1 MTQYT
6 KKVVV
11 GGSLVFVFTVLAA
24 FFGYLIRLV
33 IARNLNPVEFGLVYS
48 IFATFGLF
56 SIFQHLG
63 LNEALVK
70 YLAEF
75 KVHRQLGKIKS
86 AMVFTVVF
94 QLATAFILAAVFW
107 ILAPWLA
114 ENYFRNQLAVGGV
127 RLYALAIFLSPI
139 ENFFFSVFRGYQKPF
154 WYSAA
159 NLARMVF
166 IFVATI
172 ILLSFSKTITS
183 PILAYVLVYSISFF
197 VYLPYFFK
205 KMFPQFFK
213 IKLDKFNIIAKKL
226 VLFGIPVIIASAAS
240 TVISYT
246 DTVLITYFKTLN
258 DVAIYSAA
266 IPTAGLLWF
275 FGSSLAI
282 VLLPLSSEMWKRKHG
297 HLLSEGINL
306 LYKYGIII
314 VVPFVVLMA
323 VFPELIL
330 RILFGAQYSAGAT
343 VLMILSVAALF
354 FTIGQINIALLS
366 GIGKPK
372 INARIA
378 IIAAI
383 SNFASNLVLIPLL
396 GISGAA
402 TSTAIAFAIIGILGS
417 IQLKKEIRFKFPVS
431 AWIKTAICAALFLVV
446 VLVMKNILSMGF
458 VAKIIISLVIGLL
471 VYGLLILAT
480 RTVSF
485 EEIITIRQR
494 IR

>member
-11 GGSLVFVFTVLAA
+11 GGSLVLIFTVSAA

-33 IARNLNPVEFGLVYS
+33 TARSLPPAEFGLVYS

-56 SIFQHLG
+56 SILQHLG

-86 AMVFTVVF
+86 AMVFTLVF
-94 QLATAFILAAVFW
+94 QLVTAFILAAIFW
-107 ILAPWLA
+107 MIAPWLA
-114 ENYFRNQLAVGGV
+114 ENYFKSQLAVGGV
-127 RLYALAIFLSPI
+127 RLYAVAIFLSPV

-159 NLARMVF
+159 NLARMAF

-183 PILAYVLVYSISFF
+183 PILAYVLVYALSFL
-197 VYLPYFFK
+197 VYLPYFLK
-205 KMFPQFFK
+205 KMFPGFFK
-213 IKLDKFNIIAKKL
+213 IQFNSFNVVAKKL
-226 VLFGIPVIIASAAS
+226 VHFGIPVIIAGAAS

-246 DTVLITYFKTLN
+246 DTVLITFFKTLN
-258 DVAIYSAA
+258 DVAIYAAA

-282 VLLPLSSEMWKRKHG
+282 ILLPLSSEMWKRKHS
-297 HLLSEGINL
+297 HLMSEGVNL
-306 LYKYGIII
+306 LYKYGIIL

-330 RILFGAQYSAGAT
+330 RVLFGAEYSAGAT

-366 GIGKPK
+366 GMGKPR
-372 INARIA
+372 INARIV

-383 SNFASNLVLIPLL
+383 FNFASNLVLIPLI
-396 GISGAA
+396 GIAGAA
-402 TSTAIAFAIIGILGS
+402 ISTGIAFALIGILGS
-417 IQLKKEIRFKFPVS
+417 IRLRKEISFSYPVS
-431 AWIKTAICAALFLVV
+431 AWIKTAACAAVFLVS
-446 VLVMKNILSMGF
+446 VLIMKNVLSMGML
-458 VAKIIISLVIGLL
+458 AKIIISLVIGLII
-471 VYGLLILAT
+471 YAAMILLT
-480 RTVSF
+480 KTVTIH
-485 EEIITIRQR
+485 EIRTIRQR